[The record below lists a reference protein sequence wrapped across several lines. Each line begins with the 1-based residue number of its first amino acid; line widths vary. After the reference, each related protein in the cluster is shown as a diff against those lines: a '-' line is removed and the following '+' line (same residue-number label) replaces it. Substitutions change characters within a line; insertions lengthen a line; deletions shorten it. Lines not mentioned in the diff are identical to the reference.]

1 MLVVSSFLFGAI
13 TAVYTPEPYIVLKVK
28 PGPYTSN
35 TTIGAKLGTLMVTTT
50 GNSKIYSPAWGS
62 IGEVSGGITLTG
74 PMKSYP
80 NGGFEPDA
88 TQTFYVVSVAYPTG
102 YPGNPVIAILGE
114 NHWPIN
120 GWAQNTIQANPF
132 RVELWLV
139 NTNSDNPNVTVG
151 YRPASYFELN
161 AVYTLPSDFN
171 PVFSFISANSSTTNV
186 GTMMNH
192 DGTPNS
198 GGSYVVT
205 NGSSGADSTPIINPG
220 SFTDP
225 ENPGS
230 PGITYGDPPLIVT
243 YAVSFTKQA
252 TSFNLTDATGSKK
265 KDVNTMRITISNG
278 KSGTKYSQQVI
289 FTDSSVGSN
298 SFRLLPEQTGP
309 TPITFDLYFDNTKVT
324 KGTAIT
330 WNNLTN
336 GSNNT
341 KTIRIGGIDQTSIQT
356 LASGTYSDTITVEIR
371 NPN

>member
-1 MLVVSSFLFGAI
+1 MR
-13 TAVYTPEPYIVLKVK
+13 TVLQ
-28 PGPYTSN
+28 
-35 TTIGAKLGTLMVTTT
+35 I
-50 GNSKIYSPAWGS
+50 
-62 IGEVSGGITLTG
+62 
-74 PMKSYP
+74 
-80 NGGFEPDA
+80 
-88 TQTFYVVSVAYPTG
+88 
-102 YPGNPVIAILGE
+102 
-114 NHWPIN
+114 
-120 GWAQNTIQANPF
+120 
-132 RVELWLV
+132 R
-139 NTNSDNPNVTVG
+139 
-151 YRPASYFELN
+151 
-161 AVYTLPSDFN
+161 
-171 PVFSFISANSSTTNV
+171 
-186 GTMMNH
+186 
-192 DGTPNS
+192 

-230 PGITYGDPPLIVT
+230 PGIMYGDPPLIVT

-278 KSGTKYSQQVI
+278 KSGTDYSQQVI